1 MRVTLASGLEDLY
14 VDSDGTAV
22 VMIDNAVLALSKL
35 STIVLQVLSAHG
47 ADGVE
52 SGDLWEIVRHAVGDP
67 PGDGGRRCPAAA
79 SDSRSSPVGGRAV
92 KPRSRCMRAYA

>member
-67 PGDGGRRCPAAA
+67 PGDVDGE
-79 SDSRSSPVGGRAV
+79 AV
-92 KPRSRCMRAYA
+92 VAGVLRQLQTAGLARWVAER